1 MKANDDIVEDS
12 DYRPKLCDTGSITD
26 GRKVSFIIVN
36 WNHRQLLHEC
46 ISSIYE
52 NDASL
57 SIEIIVVDNASTD
70 NSAGHIKK
78 TFPGVVWVQNA
89 TNRGYA
95 EAVNQGV
102 KLSTG
107 DPIFLLNNDITLA
120 ENSVKMLFSFLI
132 ANPDAGAVVPRLY
145 YPDGRNQ
152 ISCSRFPT
160 LPALMMEYFDI
171 DKIGHYRRWTLK
183 EEEHL
188 STRIVQQPMAS
199 ALMVKRECWDSV
211 GPMDEGFPI
220 FFNDVDWCYRLYEN
234 TPYRIYLFPE
244 AKAIHHRSASV
255 KRLGYKKKWLMF
267 YRGLMRFYLKHFP
280 FRPVW

>member
-1 MKANDDIVEDS
+1 MQMSE
-12 DYRPKLCDTGSITD
+12 TGSITD
-26 GRKVSFIIVN
+26 GRKVSFIIAN

-52 NDASL
+52 TEASL
-57 SIEIIVVDNASTD
+57 SLEIIVVDNASSD
-70 NSAGHIKK
+70 NSAEHIKK
-78 TFPGVVWVQNA
+78 TFPGVVWLQND

-107 DPIFLLNNDITLA
+107 DLIFLLNNDITLA
-120 ENSVKMLFSFLI
+120 ENSVKMLYSFLI
-132 ANPDAGAVVPRLY
+132 ANQDAGAVAPRLY
-145 YPDGRNQ
+145 YPDGRKQ

-160 LPALMMEYFDI
+160 LPALLMEFFGI
-171 DKIGHYRRWTLK
+171 DKIWHYRRLTLK

-188 STRIVQQPMAS
+188 STGIVQQPMTS
-199 ALMVKRECWDSV
+199 ALMVKRKCWNSV

-220 FFNDVDWCYRLYEN
+220 FFNDVDWCYRLYAN

-244 AKAIHHRSASV
+244 AKAVHHKGASV
-255 KRLGYKKKWLMF
+255 KRLGYKKWLIF
-267 YRGLMRFYLKHFP
+267 SRGLMRFYRKHFP
-280 FRPVW
+280 FRSVW

>member
-1 MKANDDIVEDS
+1 MKANDDIVQAS
-12 DYRPKLCDTGSITD
+12 DYRAKLSDTGSITD
-26 GRKVSFIIVN
+26 GCKVSFIIAN

-52 NDASL
+52 TDASL
-57 SIEIIVVDNASTD
+57 SLEIIVVDNASED
-70 NSAGHIKK
+70 NSAAHIKK
-78 TFPGVVWVQNA
+78 TFPGVMWVQND

-132 ANPDAGAVVPRLY
+132 TNPDAGAVVPRLY
-145 YPDGRNQ
+145 YPDGRKQ

-160 LPALMMEYFDI
+160 LPALLMEYFGI

-199 ALMVKRECWDSV
+199 ALMVKRKCWDSV

-220 FFNDVDWCYRLYEN
+220 FFNDVDWCYRLYTN
-234 TPYRIYLFPE
+234 TLYRIIFSPRQ
-244 AKAIHHRSASV
+244 KRSTIGA
-255 KRLGYKKKWLMF
+255 LQ
-267 YRGLMRFYLKHFP
+267 
-280 FRPVW
+280 